1 MGPTDRPAG
10 HDSARAEVVSLVKA
24 QVRIRFRLTADAFAD
39 RLASLP
45 SINVVSGEVAR
56 LVLDDL
62 YLATACA
69 NGDNDAWRE
78 FERAHFGF
86 IRDFAGRFLRG
97 VEAED
102 LAATV
107 IADLWQ
113 RKKIAQFQGR
123 STLRTWLGAV
133 VTRMA
138 LNAKASTRLRVAE
151 TAPDLSSVDPAAPA
165 DASDDEG
172 RALARLMQRAIGQ
185 LEADDKVLLL
195 FHYEQGLSLDAMA
208 PLLGASK
215 ATLSRR
221 IAAIRDRLR
230 QDVETIAA
238 AERGPRGAE
247 SLRPAIARAQA
258 EFDLAELLGGARVK
272 GGAGGRV

>member
-1 MGPTDRPAG
+1 MG
-10 HDSARAEVVSLVKA
+10 RAELLSLVRA
-24 QVRIRFRLTADAFAD
+24 QVRIRFRLTADTFAD
-39 RLASLP
+39 RILALP
-45 SINVVSGEVAR
+45 FVDADVGRRGDQVAR

-62 YLATACA
+62 YVALACA
-69 NGDNDAWRE
+69 DGDNEAWRE
-78 FERAHFGF
+78 FERAHFAF
-86 IRDFAGRFLRG
+86 IRDFAGRFLHG
-97 VEAED
+97 AEAED

-113 RKKIAQFQGR
+113 RRKIAQFQGR

-138 LNAKASTRLRVAE
+138 LNAKASTRVRAALN
-151 TAPDLSSVDPAAPA
+151 APDLAAVDPPAPTPA
-165 DASDDEG
+165 GDDEG
-172 RALARLMQRAIGQ
+172 RALAQLMQRAIDR
-185 LEADDKVLLL
+185 LAPDEKLLLL

-238 AERGPRGAE
+238 AERGPRAAE
-247 SLRPAIARAQA
+247 SLRPAIDRAQA
-258 EFDLAELLGGARVK
+258 EFDLAALLGGARVK
-272 GGAGGRV
+272 GGANGPV